1 MSNLDE
7 ITIGDNFE
15 TNGSVGSN
23 TTVVQIGERI
33 GAYEVTAFLGRGGM
47 GEVYEAFAAAPSAVA
62 VGTPVAIK
70 FLRQGQF
77 SPTNR
82 RRFEREAAYLKA
94 LNHPGI
100 VRLYEILEWN
110 GHPCIVM
117 QYAPGR
123 NLDEIMPGYGDP
135 HLAEP
140 HIADLIAQA
149 LEALHAAHLA
159 GILHRDLKPGNLRIS
174 PQGRVM
180 ILDFGMA
187 MRREERESRLTASGS
202 ILGTPAY
209 MSPEQARGQ
218 QDSIGPRSDIYAM
231 GAVLYELATGKQP
244 FYAPNPVALLRCILD
259 EPLTL
264 PSKLRPEISRDL
276 ETVIAIAISK
286 DPRDRFE
293 SAEAMAADLR
303 RLHRGQRIR
312 RRRTSR
318 WKLMTRS
325 AWFHRRV
332 IALWSLGI
340 FVIFAGAMIGVEHYN
355 NKAKEVEEKNRKNLE
370 LEAKFKKEMERQQEN
385 WGKEPVWSCPKK
397 AWEQNEVWTSEKTLP
412 FHPSRPNGVKGWQI
426 MAGPGTPL
434 RIDSGIDIEAQ
445 ITPLTSESGEVELF
459 FNSKNYSEMGYGVIL
474 SLGGKDS
481 KSKVQIVKGTRDRLD
496 GRNYEIMAQES
507 LPETPATFYLRIQ
520 RDGAKIQVFLFLND
534 TMIPEFVDLEPIE
547 GLEWCNTYV
556 VFNPLTVKI
565 QDLQIKRQ
573 RPSELVN
580 RIALADI
587 ARMQDKYEYA
597 IALYEAYLRD
607 FPNTSQATQ
616 ATYGLA
622 LAKLGLA
629 GFLSERSIGKIAAKN
644 IRDDLAK
651 MAVLEDSLGLF
662 RSIVEDPSST
672 ERYRLAAL
680 FRAWSTSVR
689 LGEREMK
696 DANDFFEKLKAT
708 ADLDKLLKV
717 TPLYLLQDLP
727 NRYAQE
733 ANRLRYK
740 PGSLENALELYQKAI
755 DLAKYLSRDK
765 RLDGNIIVQCYT
777 SMNDLLW
784 NAGRYDQALEVL
796 QTAEKTIEPFRLP
809 ITTDL
814 IAAQAETCMLL
825 DQTNSSTNAAM
836 LWHRILGS
844 MSTLDVKNLQANDPR
859 LAHAERARI
868 WLGQI
873 LQEDGNI
880 AGAQRIW
887 NGQSNALSG
896 VEEKTANHIGATG
909 ITQLL
914 ARRKDLPFDRAFLTE
929 KKTPTYL
936 WADLIYLRVLRLMEQ
951 KPLRPETVD
960 QCLMLIDEALD
971 LPIADP
977 NDKNGYYTNFPI
989 PLLLNL
995 RECLIQEVTSP

>member
-1 MSNLDE
+1 MSDLGE
-7 ITIGDNFE
+7 ITIGDTYE
-15 TNGSVGSN
+15 TNGSVGSG

-33 GAYEVTAFLGRGGM
+33 GAYEIAAFLGRGGM

-135 HLAEP
+135 LLAEQ

-187 MRREERESRLTASGS
+187 MRREEQESRLTASGS

-244 FYAPNPVALLRCILD
+244 FYAPNPVALLRCVLD
-259 EPLTL
+259 EPLTP

-276 ETVIAIAISK
+276 ETVIMIAMAK
-286 DPRDRFE
+286 DPRDRFS

-303 RLHRGQRIR
+303 RIHRGQRIR
-312 RRRTSR
+312 HRRTSR
-318 WKLMTRS
+318 WKLMARG

-332 IALWSLGI
+332 IALWGLGV
-340 FVIFAGAMIGVEHYN
+340 FVMCAGAMIGVEHYN

-370 LEAKFKKEMERQQEN
+370 LEAKFKEEMERQQAN
-385 WGKEPVWSCPKK
+385 WVKVWSCPEKE
-397 AWEQNEVWTSEKTLP
+397 WLQNEVWTSEKTLP
-412 FHPSRPNGVKGWQI
+412 FNPPRPNGVKGWQI
-426 MAGPGTPL
+426 MAGQGIPL
-434 RIDSGIDIEAQ
+434 RIDSGIGIQAQ
-445 ITPLTSESGEVELF
+445 ITPLASESGDVEVF
-459 FNSKNYSEMGYGVIL
+459 FHSKNSFEMGYGVIL

-496 GRNYEIMAQES
+496 GRNYETMAQES
-507 LPETPATFYLRIQ
+507 LPETPATFSLRIL
-520 RDGAKIQVFLFLND
+520 RDGAKIQVFLND
-534 TMIPEFVDLEPIE
+534 TMIPEFVDLEPLE
-547 GLEWCNTYV
+547 GLEWCNTFV

-565 QDLQIKRQ
+565 QDLLIKRQ

-607 FPNTSQATQ
+607 FRNTPQKTQ

-622 LAKLGLA
+622 LAKLGFA
-629 GFLSERSIGKIAAKN
+629 GVSPGKIKIDASNPVKTEALQDAL
-644 IRDDLAK
+644 RH
-651 MAVLEDSLGLF
+651 F
-662 RSIVEDPSST
+662 RTIVDDPSGT

-689 LGEREMK
+689 LGRMEEA
-696 DANDFFEKLKAT
+696 DESFEKLKET
-708 ADLDKLLKV
+708 ADLEKLLKV
-717 TPLYLLQDLP
+717 TPLNLLQDLP
-727 NRYAQE
+727 NRYVQE
-733 ANRLRYK
+733 ANRLRHQ
-740 PGSLENALELYQKAI
+740 PDSLERALELYQKAI
-755 DLAKYLSRDK
+755 DLANYLSRDK

-777 SMNDLLW
+777 SMNELLW
-784 NAGRYDQALEVL
+784 NEGRYDQALEVL

-809 ITTDL
+809 VTTDL
-814 IAAQAETCMLL
+814 IAAQAETNMLL
-825 DQTNSSTNAAM
+825 DQSNSSTKAAVQ
-836 LWHRILGS
+836 WHRILTS
-844 MSTLDVKNLQANDPR
+844 LSTLDTKHLQANDPR

-868 WLGQI
+868 WLGQV
-873 LQEDGNI
+873 LHDSGNVL
-880 AGAQRIW
+880 GAQRIW
-887 NGQSNALSG
+887 NGQSNALNG
-896 VEEKTANHIGATG
+896 AEEKTEKSNRIGVTP
-909 ITQLL
+909 ITQQL
-914 ARRKDLPFDRAFLTE
+914 AKRKDLPFDRAFLSD
-929 KKTPTYL
+929 KKNLIPTYL
-936 WADLIYLRVLRLMEQ
+936 WADLIYLRVLCLVEQ
-951 KPLRPETVD
+951 KPLLPQTIE
-960 QCLMLIDEALD
+960 QCILLIDDALD
-971 LPIADP
+971 LPSSDP
-977 NDKNGYYTNFPI
+977 HDKNSYFTNFPI

-995 RECLIQEVTSP
+995 RERLIQKVASP

>member
-1 MSNLDE
+1 MSSLDE
-7 ITIGDNFE
+7 ITIGDNYE

-47 GEVYEAFAAAPSAVA
+47 GEVYEAFAAVPSAVA

-187 MRREERESRLTASGS
+187 MRREEHESRLTASGS

-244 FYAPNPVALLRCILD
+244 FYAPNPVALLRCVLD

-276 ETVIAIAISK
+276 ETVIAIAMSK

-303 RLHRGQRIR
+303 RIHRGQRIR

-318 WKLMTRS
+318 WKLMTRN

-332 IALWSLGI
+332 IALWGLGT
-340 FVIFAGAMIGVEHYN
+340 FVLFAGAMIGVEHYN
-355 NKAKEVEEKNRKNLE
+355 SKAKEVEEKNREKQE

-385 WGKEPVWSCPKK
+385 WGDDVWFCPEK
-397 AWEQNEVWTSEKTLP
+397 AWVQNEVWTSEKTLP
-412 FHPSRPNGVKGWQI
+412 FNPPRPNGVKGWQI

-434 RIDSGIDIEAQ
+434 RIDSGIDIRTQ
-445 ITPLTSESGEVELF
+445 ITPLTAEGGDVEVF
-459 FNSKNYSEMGYGVIL
+459 FNNHNKNSFGVGYGVIL

-481 KSKVQIVKGTRDRLD
+481 KSKVQIVKWTQDRLD
-496 GRNYEIMAQES
+496 GRNYETMAQES
-507 LPETPATFYLRIQ
+507 LPETPATFSLRIL
-520 RDGAKIQVFLFLND
+520 RDGAKIQVFLND
-534 TMIPEFVDLEPIE
+534 TMIPEFVDLEPLE
-547 GLEWCNTYV
+547 GHEWCNTYI

-565 QDLQIKRQ
+565 QDLRIKRQ

-607 FPNTSQATQ
+607 FPNTSQTTQ

-622 LAKLGLA
+622 LAKLGFA
-629 GFLSERSIGKIAAKN
+629 GVSPGR
-644 IRDDLAK
+644 IRLNDDDLVKTAALK
-651 MAVLEDSLGLF
+651 EALLLF
-662 RSIVEDPSST
+662 RTIVDDPSGT

-689 LGEREMK
+689 LGRMEEA
-696 DANDFFEKLKAT
+696 DESFEKLKKT

-717 TPLYLLQDLP
+717 TPLNLLQDLP
-727 NRYAQE
+727 NRYVQT
-733 ANRLRYK
+733 ANRLRYQPDK
-740 PGSLENALELYQKAI
+740 LETALELYQKAI

-784 NAGRYDQALEVL
+784 NAGRYNQALEVL

-836 LWHRILGS
+836 QWHRILVS
-844 MSTLDVKNLQANDPR
+844 LSALDVKNLQANDPR

-873 LQEDGNI
+873 LQEGGNV

-896 VEEKTANHIGATG
+896 VEEKTANRIGVTN
-909 ITQLL
+909 ITQQL
-914 ARRKDLPFDRAFLTE
+914 AKRKDLPFDRSFLTE
-929 KKTPTYL
+929 KKIPTYL

-951 KPLRPETVD
+951 KPLRVETID
-960 QCLMLIDEALD
+960 QCLLLIDEALD

-977 NDKNGYYTNFPI
+977 NDKIGYYTNFPI

-995 RECLIQEVTSP
+995 RACLIQEVTSP